1 MGIEPD
7 IVAGS
12 SIGAFVGTAYA
23 SNQMDQLE
31 KWVCSLSWKEILNY
45 IDLTVIGGGFI

>member
-12 SIGAFVGTAYA
+12 SIGALVGGA
-23 SNQMDQLE
+23 SLQAEDF
-31 KWVCSLSWKEILNY
+31 SRIAGYHPS
-45 IDLTVIGGGFI
+45 